1 MLWHGQLWENTKIAI
16 CLVDNDERITKNDT
30 LGQWE
35 TMNGD
40 KEQWETMND
49 DREQWKT
56 MNDDREQWANN
67 FIKKG

>member
-1 MLWHGQLWENTKIAI
+1 LLWHEQLWENTK
-16 CLVDNDERITKNDT
+16 DEGITKNDT

-35 TMNGD
+35 
-40 KEQWETMND
+40 
-49 DREQWKT
+49 T